1 VIKQQKFGLAIA
13 IVTILLTLGV
23 ASFVGGRQLGHS
35 EAVSSF
41 MATFPNAVRRDIQAK
56 LRDFV
61 NAEDFG
67 ASQTANDNTAAI
79 NNAVAAVS
87 SNVAGGGCIRFNA
100 GTYRIAGTI
109 VLPSGF
115 GLCGNLRSKTDNGA
129 IDILLLGTGSSGQ
142 ILIRIGTGSDN
153 PNFNYV
159 QDIAIGF
166 ARPQSAGAS
175 IVTRNGHTIS
185 LQRIFIGINSHIG
198 IMLEGGSEQYNY
210 QLEDIEIGAGWRGV
224 WIGPSVLAKPLLV

>member
-1 VIKQQKFGLAIA
+1 MIKQQKFGLAIA

-109 VLPSGF
+109 VLPSGSDF
-115 GLCGNLRSKTDNGA
+115 VATFDPKRTMERSTF
-129 IDILLLGTGSSGQ
+129 SCWE
-142 ILIRIGTGSDN
+142 
-153 PNFNYV
+153 
-159 QDIAIGF
+159 
-166 ARPQSAGAS
+166 
-175 IVTRNGHTIS
+175 
-185 LQRIFIGINSHIG
+185 
-198 IMLEGGSEQYNY
+198 LEVVV
-210 QLEDIEIGAGWRGV
+210 RF
-224 WIGPSVLAKPLLV
+224 